1 MLILIFTEKR
11 SFRLTVD
18 EALSRLQKSAF
29 RAKFHLSD
37 EDINYIDKK
46 GLDTVKSHAEDFIK
60 KRLAP
65 AVIPNDG
72 KQTPMRGH
80 PVFKAQHACACCCR
94 GCLNKWYHV
103 EKGRELSYDEQRR
116 IVNLLMAWIEREYRS
131 YKIIHKSSPV
141 KESKLHGTFSLFNY
155 LLTKFLMTSTILSI
169 AFTGIAS

>member
-1 MLILIFTEKR
+1 M
-11 SFRLTVD
+11 TVD

-80 PVFKAQHACACCCR
+80 PVF
-94 GCLNKWYHV
+94 
-103 EKGRELSYDEQRR
+103 RELSYDEQRR

-131 YKIIHKSSPV
+131 YKNN
-141 KESKLHGTFSLFNY
+141 T
-155 LLTKFLMTSTILSI
+155 
-169 AFTGIAS
+169 